1 VPAFRSGF
9 VAVVGRPN
17 VGKSTLINY
26 LVGSEVSIISS
37 KPETTRRR
45 ISGVIHGDNFQIVL
59 VDTPGVSTIR
69 HALGKR
75 LRQVVNDETEEADA
89 VIFMVDV
96 SQNPVDEDREAASLV
111 RDLKCPKFLVA
122 NKTDRLRNKESMIPA
137 LHAYGQLMDFKEV
150 YPVSAQSG
158 ENVDKILATL
168 VDLLPEGVE
177 FFPKDMTSDLD
188 QGSLIEDLI
197 RLQVLQ
203 RTREELPHAVAVK
216 LEEIK
221 PGDNPDVTLIRAVI
235 YVEKDS
241 QRKILIGKKG
251 GMLKQIGQGA
261 REDIE
266 KRLGRRVF
274 LDLWVKV
281 KEDWRQR
288 PDWVE
293 VLF

>member
-1 VPAFRSGF
+1 MPPFRSGF

-69 HALGKR
+69 HALGKK

-122 NKTDRLRNKESMIPA
+122 NKVDRLRNKESMIPA

-150 YPVSAQSG
+150 YPISAHNG
-158 ENVDKILATL
+158 ENVDKVLATL
-168 VDLLPEGVE
+168 VELLPEGVASATSGTSATQQVPWWDSGLTVPGSVLSE
-177 FFPKDMTSDLD
+177 VGFRFPDLKPE
-188 QGSLIEDLI
+188 QTILL
-197 RLQVLQ
+197 RV
-203 RTREELPHAVAVK
+203 TAV
-216 LEEIK
+216 
-221 PGDNPDVTLIRAVI
+221 
-235 YVEKDS
+235 
-241 QRKILIGKKG
+241 
-251 GMLKQIGQGA
+251 
-261 REDIE
+261 
-266 KRLGRRVF
+266 
-274 LDLWVKV
+274 
-281 KEDWRQR
+281 
-288 PDWVE
+288 
-293 VLF
+293 